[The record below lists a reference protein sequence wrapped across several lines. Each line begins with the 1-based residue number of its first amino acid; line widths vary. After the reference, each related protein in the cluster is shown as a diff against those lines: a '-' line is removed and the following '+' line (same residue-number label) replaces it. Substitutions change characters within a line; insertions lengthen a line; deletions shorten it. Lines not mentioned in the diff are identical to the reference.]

1 MLEGEDMEANIITL
15 ARIVLVFVGIGL
27 FSFGFYFDL
36 VAAILVV
43 IIIYMDA
50 LDGIVARRLNIAS
63 KLGALLDITGDRIVE
78 NAYWIYF
85 ATIGLVSYWVPLVV
99 ITRSFVIDSLRSLA
113 FSKGKTAFGKE
124 TMMRTPIMRFLTASR
139 LSRAVYGTSKAV
151 IFAYLAGIVVLE
163 SAQGQFGMDLP
174 EALMTAVYGI
184 KEVLVYIV
192 VIMCVVRGIPVVY
205 DGWPMLVEKQFERIA
220 EMN

>member
-1 MLEGEDMEANIITL
+1 MEANIITL
-15 ARIVLVFVGIGL
+15 ARIILVFVGIGL
-27 FSFGFYFDL
+27 FSLDFYFDL
-36 VAAILVV
+36 VGAILVV

-50 LDGIVARRLNIAS
+50 LDGIVARKLNIAS

-85 ATIGLVSYWVPLVV
+85 AAIGLVSYWVPLVV

-113 FSKGKTAFGKE
+113 FSKGKTAFGKD
-124 TMMRTPIMRFLTASR
+124 TMMRTPIMRFLTVSR
-139 LSRAVYGTSKAV
+139 LSRAVYGASKAV
-151 IFAYLAGIVVLE
+151 IFAYLAGVIVLR
-163 SAQGQFGMDLP
+163 SAQAQFGINLP
-174 EALMTAVYGI
+174 EAVTMGIYTVKDVIVY
-184 KEVLVYIV
+184 VV

-205 DGWPMLVEKQFERIA
+205 DGWPMLVEKRFEKIA

>member
-1 MLEGEDMEANIITL
+1 MEANIITL

-36 VAAILVV
+36 VGAILVV

-85 ATIGLVSYWVPLVV
+85 AAIGLVSYWVPLVV

-113 FSKGKTAFGKE
+113 FSKGKTAFGKD
-124 TMMRTPIMRFLTASR
+124 TMMRTPIMKFLTAGR
-139 LSRAVYGTSKAV
+139 LSRAVYGASKAV
-151 IFAYLAGIVVLE
+151 IFAYLAGIIVLK
-163 SAQGQFGMDLP
+163 SAQAQFGISLP
-174 EALMTAVYGI
+174 EAVITGIYAV
-184 KEVLVYIV
+184 KDVLVYVV
-192 VIMCVVRGIPVVY
+192 VIMCVVRGIPVIF
-205 DGWPMLVEKQFERIA
+205 DGWPMLVEKQFEKIA